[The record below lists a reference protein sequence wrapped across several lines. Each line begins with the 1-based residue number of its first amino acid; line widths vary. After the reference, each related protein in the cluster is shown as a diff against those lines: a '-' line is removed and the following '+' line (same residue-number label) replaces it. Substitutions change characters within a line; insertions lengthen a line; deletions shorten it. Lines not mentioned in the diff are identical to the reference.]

1 MLYVICGHGAGDP
14 GSEGNGYKEANVTRQ
29 VGQKLKE
36 LGGKNVALL
45 DTSINWYK
53 SGRVN
58 SDLKKQ
64 VGNNPVIELHLD
76 AGSPSAKGG
85 HVIIKAGT
93 NPDSYDNKLVSLCKS
108 FFPGRSE
115 VLVKRSDLANVNRAY
130 NCGINYR
137 LIEIC
142 FITNAADIK
151 KLQNDLTDYCKKL
164 LACFG
169 IGTAGWVKDSIG
181 WWYRY
186 ADGSYPKNKWLKLD
200 AWYYFNSEGYALQNS
215 WRKINGYWYYFDDNC
230 RMKTGWIKLKNLW
243 YYLNTTADK
252 DFPEGAARTGW
263 LKYKGFW
270 YYLNKAGQGTECAMR
285 TGWLDDKGKWYY
297 LQPTKGGIMAEN
309 ETLTIDGK
317 KYTFD
322 KSGAMV

>member
-1 MLYVICGHGAGDP
+1 MATASQLISLAASQIGVKESPSGSNKVKYWDYYKEKTGLNLQGSPWCAAFVTWCMGNIGAWKVTKDEGRFRYCPSIVNWAKENGQWVERSKGAKPGDIVLFSNKTRACHVGIVEKVINNTTIQTI
-14 GSEGNGYKEANVTRQ
+14 EGNTSVTSNDNGGSVMRRNRVYGD
-29 VGQKLKE
+29 VGSSWYV
-36 LGGKNVALL
+36 LGFVRTPWDA
-45 DTSINWYK
+45 W
-53 SGRVN
+53 
-58 SDLKKQ
+58 KK
-64 VGNNPVIELHLD
+64 D
-76 AGSPSAKGG
+76 DK
-85 HVIIKAGT
+85 
-93 NPDSYDNKLVSLCKS
+93 
-108 FFPGRSE
+108 
-115 VLVKRSDLANVNRAY
+115 
-130 NCGINYR
+130 
-137 LIEIC
+137 
-142 FITNAADIK
+142 
-151 KLQNDLTDYCKKL
+151 
-164 LACFG
+164 
-169 IGTAGWVKDSIG
+169 G
-181 WWYRY
+181 WWYRN

-215 WRKINGYWYYFDDNC
+215 WRKINGFWYYFDDNC
-230 RMKTGWIKLKNLW
+230 RMKTGWVKLKNLW
-243 YYLNTTADK
+243 YYLNPTADK